1 VNAALRP
8 VASAIALATICS
20 TAHAWAQPR
29 ERASAPEPAAHAAVA
44 AAAPAAPSDPLRP
57 TGMVLTGGGLLLAGI
72 GGVVLATG
80 GDGDAL
86 CGLTGCAPRADFAQR
101 NAGAGLLGAG
111 IGLVWVGGIAWVAG
125 SLDRTPP
132 RRRSSS
138 LMTTGV
144 VLAGVGAAAS
154 LGGVGIG
161 LANTQGFDGAT
172 VAAVPLAVG
181 GGVCAMIGVPAWMSG
196 AQTPISTDEAT
207 ERRSGRA
214 AGAGIAL
221 TAIGT
226 GALTG
231 AAVVGATF
239 DHADPDVARITA
251 TTLGAN
257 GVLLVGGGLLLWD
270 HGTTP
275 VARGDVPR
283 EANATLL
290 PEIAF
295 GPVSTARWRF

>member
-1 VNAALRP
+1 MRP
-8 VASAIALATICS
+8 VASAIALAITCS
-20 TAHAWAQPR
+20 TAHGWAQPL
-29 ERASAPEPAAHAAVA
+29 EQPSAADPAAHAGA
-44 AAAPAAPSDPLRP
+44 AAAPAPAPSDPLRP
-57 TGMVLTGGGLLLAGI
+57 TGMVLTGAGLVLAGI
-72 GGVVLATG
+72 GGVVLATA
-80 GDGDAL
+80 GDREEL
-86 CGLTGCAPRADFAQR
+86 CGLTGCAPRADYDQR

-111 IGLVWVGGIAWVAG
+111 IGLAWVGGIVWVAG
-125 SLDRTPP
+125 ALDRAPP

-138 LMTTGV
+138 LMTTGI

-161 LANTQGFDGAT
+161 LANSQGFDGAT
-172 VAAVPLAVG
+172 IAAVPLAVG

-231 AAVVGATF
+231 AAVVGATI
-239 DHADPDVARITA
+239 DHADPDVARIAA
-251 TTLGAN
+251 TTLGTN
-257 GVLLVGGGLLLWD
+257 GVLLVGAGLLLWD